1 MLYVTTR
8 DEQEVFTAQRVL
20 CENRG
25 SDGGLFVP
33 FRNLSFSREE
43 LAELSAMRFSDCVA
57 EVLNRM
63 FQTRLT
69 GWDVDFCAGRHAV
82 RLQKLN
88 QRMILAECWHNTE
101 ELFSGTVRHLAK
113 RLCNADTGREY
124 GSWAAIGV
132 RIAVLFGIY
141 GELYREGLAS
151 ETQPF
156 DVSVVS
162 GDFSGPMSCWYA
174 RKWGLP
180 IGNIVCACNENS
192 DIWNL
197 FAHGQLRTDSVA
209 KPTKLP
215 EADVAVPEHLE
226 QLIHALGGSA
236 AVAEYLDVLRVGR
249 TYYPSENLF
258 TQLRSG
264 IYVTVVGERRMSD
277 TVAGFFGTN
286 RCVLSPYAALACA
299 GLQDYRSRTG
309 ESGIGL
315 ILSERSPLCDGPVVA
330 EALGI
335 EPDTLAKYV

>member
-8 DEQEVFTAQRVL
+8 GEQEVFTAQRVL

-33 FRNLSFSREE
+33 FRNLSVSKEE
-43 LAELSAMRFSDCVA
+43 LSELSEMRFSDCVA
-57 EVLNRM
+57 ELLNRM

-69 GWDVDFCAGRHAV
+69 GWDVDFCVGRHAV

-101 ELFSGTVRHLAK
+101 GLFSGTVRYLAK
-113 RLCNADTGREY
+113 HLCNTDAGVKY

-141 GELYREGLAS
+141 GELYRGGLAS
-151 ETQPF
+151 WEQPF
-156 DVSVVS
+156 DVSVIS

-180 IGNIVCACNENS
+180 IGNIVCCCNENS
-192 DIWNL
+192 EIWNL

-209 KPTKLP
+209 KATKLP
-215 EADVAVPEHLE
+215 EADVALPEHLE
-226 QLIHALGGSA
+226 QLICAVGGCSA
-236 AVAEYLDVLRVGR
+236 VTEYLNVLRLGR
-249 TYYPSENLF
+249 TYYPDDSLF
-258 TQLRSG
+258 QQMRSG
-264 IYVTVVGERRMSD
+264 MYVTVVGERRMTD
-277 TVAGFFGTN
+277 TVSSFFGTN
-286 RCVLSPYAALACA
+286 HCILSPYAALSCA
-299 GLQDYRSRTG
+299 GLQDYRSRAG

-315 ILSERSPLCDGPVVA
+315 ILSEQSPLCDATVVSQ
-330 EALGI
+330 ALGI
-335 EPDTLAKYV
+335 EPEALTQYV